1 MIGVAVLGAHGRL
14 GTPVCQGIEAADG
27 LELVAALGRGWVAA
41 DLAGAQVAVDVT
53 RPDAVMDNIA
63 SCLSAGVSVVVGTS
77 GMTPERLETVRGW
90 IAAAPSSGVVVA
102 PNFSVGA
109 VLVGQF
115 AARAARFY
123 DGVEIVELHHAGKA
137 DAPSGTAAHTA
148 HLVADARRAAHLLP
162 APDATTSALAGAR
175 GAEVDG
181 VHVHSVRLPGL
192 VAHEEVLLGRPG
204 ELLTLRHDSLD
215 RSSFVPGVLLA
226 VRAVLDRP
234 GLTVGL
240 EQLLPD

>member
-1 MIGVAVLGAHGRL
+1 MIAVAVLGAHGRL
-14 GTPVCQGIEAADG
+14 GTPVCRGIEAADD
-27 LELVAALGRGWVAA
+27 LDLVAALGRGWEPA
-41 DLAGAQVAVDVT
+41 DLAGAAVAVDVT
-53 RPDAVMDNIA
+53 RPDAVMSNVA
-63 SCLSAGVSVVVGTS
+63 ACLAAGVSVVVGTS
-77 GMTPERLETVRGW
+77 GMAPDRLETVRGW
-90 IAAAPSSGVVVA
+90 VEDVPTLGVVVA

-123 DGVEIVELHHAGKA
+123 DGVEIIELHHAGKA

-148 HLVADARRAAHLLP
+148 ALVAAARRASGLPP
-162 APDATTSALAGAR
+162 APDATTSELAGAR

-192 VAHEEVLLGRPG
+192 VAHEEVLFGRPG
-204 ELLTLRHDSLD
+204 ELLTLRHDSMD